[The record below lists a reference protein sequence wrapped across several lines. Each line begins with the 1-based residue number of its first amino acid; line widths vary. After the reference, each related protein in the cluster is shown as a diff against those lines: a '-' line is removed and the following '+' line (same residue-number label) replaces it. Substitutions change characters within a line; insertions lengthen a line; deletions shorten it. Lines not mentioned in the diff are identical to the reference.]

1 MRFFTREWWG
11 SAAQGPRDAFAAYEL
26 HFQAIKGV
34 LPPDLVDLHA
44 HHTLHD
50 ARVRHIEQDVAGRTL
65 VLALDGWDQAL
76 EHRVRYTLSFSDVGL
91 FERMHVPDGDEHP
104 ARDDLGY
111 WECDVAGDA
120 IEMRM
125 LFASDAEYRIVFGDM
140 VFAHAARSGP

>member
-1 MRFFTREWWG
+1 MRFFTREWWA
-11 SAAQGPRDAFAAYEL
+11 SAPGDPQDAFAAYEL

-50 ARVRHIEQDVAGRTL
+50 ARVQDVERDVAGGTL
-65 VLALDGWDQAL
+65 ALVLDGWDRAL
-76 EHRVRYTLSFSDVGL
+76 RHRVRYTLSFSDVGL
-91 FERMHVPDGDEHP
+91 FERTDVPDGDEHP

-111 WECDVAGDA
+111 WECDVSGDA

-125 LFASDAEYRIVFGDM
+125 LFASDAEYRIVFRDM
-140 VFAHAARSGP
+140 VFTHAVRTGQ